1 MDEKILNLAKKLHAL
16 AERGMGGEKE
26 NAEMMLV
33 KLAEK
38 YNIDLKDLQSVQKQ
52 HRIFKFDEN
61 NNFHK
66 RFVQQIIASVIG
78 AVDFY
83 YAGLIHNNWAVE
95 ISDVEFIEISEKIEF
110 YWPAYLNDL
119 EIFYTAFIQKN
130 ELFLKTDPDSPP
142 PAPNDKDLEKMRK
155 AFKLMN
161 SMSSHIFVRMLNQN
175 NEQNN

>member
-1 MDEKILNLAKKLHAL
+1 MDEKILNLAKKLQAL
-16 AERGMGGEKE
+16 AERGTGGEKE
-26 NAEMMLV
+26 NAEIMLA

-38 YNIDLKDLQSVQKQ
+38 YSIDLKDLQSVKKQ

-66 RFVQQIIASVIG
+66 KFVQQVIASVIG
-78 AVDFY
+78 AADFY

-95 ISDVEFIEISEKIEF
+95 ISDVEYIEISEKLEF
-110 YWPAYLNDL
+110 YWPAFLNDL

-130 ELFLKTDPDSPP
+130 ELYLKADPDKIPQPS
-142 PAPNDKDLEKMRK
+142 DKDMEKMRK

-161 SMSSHIFVRMLNQN
+161 SMSHHVFVKMLNQN